1 VTLSLPLDDIR
12 QRLDDAPMSR
22 TQVMAV
28 ATTILLSAV
37 DGFDVLSVTFAAPAI
52 THDWG
57 IDKAALGVVL
67 SAGLA
72 GMAAGSFFLAPLAD
86 SLGRRG
92 LVIASLVLMA
102 LGSCGSAAAGSI
114 GALTAWR
121 VVTGLGIGACI
132 SGINPLAAGF
142 ASGRRRPLAVALM
155 SLGYPAGGP
164 VGGLGAAA
172 PVPRPRRRSV
182 FGAGAGASLVLL
194 PVVALFLP
202 ESPSFLAARGGA
214 HHLARLDRLLARFGH
229 HDIAAQP
236 SGRPRQVG
244 YRLVFAPDRI
254 GATLR
259 LSIVNLLVAAVSYYL
274 LSWLPQLVADA
285 GQKPSTASLISA
297 TMSLIGIAGGLLV
310 GGLANR
316 FGQARVTAIAVI
328 GLGLSIAAFGAA
340 SLSTVSLFVMAALC
354 GFCLFGSAAGFYGVL
369 ARSFGDAERASGS
382 GFVIGVGRVSSA
394 VSPLL
399 AGYLFAA
406 GFGRT
411 GVSGGFAAAALVAA
425 ALLFIH
431 ARKGIVR

>member
-1 VTLSLPLDDIR
+1 MTAHLPLDDIR
-12 QRLDDAPMSR
+12 RRLDAAPMSG
-22 TQVMAV
+22 TQILAV

-86 SLGRRG
+86 WLGRRG
-92 LVIASLVLMA
+92 LVIASLILMA
-102 LGSCGSAAAGSI
+102 IGSCGSAAAGSI
-114 GALTAWR
+114 GVLTAWR

-132 SGINPLAAGF
+132 SVINPLAAEF
-142 ASGRRRPLAVALM
+142 ANARRRPFAVALM
-155 SLGYPAGGP
+155 SLGYPAGGL
-164 VGGLGAAA
+164 VGGLVAAA
-172 PVPRPRRRSV
+172 LMPVHGWRAV
-182 FGAGAGASLVLL
+182 FVAGAVATIALM
-194 PVVALFLP
+194 PVVLLFLP
-202 ESPSFLAARGGA
+202 ESPGFLAARGGT

-236 SGRPRQVG
+236 SGRPREIG

-254 GATLR
+254 GTTLR
-259 LSIVNLLVAAVSYYL
+259 LSVANLLVASVSYYL
-274 LSWLPQLVADA
+274 LSWLPQLVADT
-285 GQKPSTASLISA
+285 GQDAATASLISA
-297 TMSLIGIAGGLLV
+297 TMSLIGIVGGLLV

-316 FGQARVTAIAVI
+316 FGQSRVTAVAVI

-340 SLSTVSLFVMAALC
+340 SLSTMSLFVLAGLC

-369 ARSFGDAERASGS
+369 ARGFGDAERASGS

-431 ARKGIVR
+431 ARKGSVR